1 MFFNSH
7 QEEDHIMQVIEKPL
21 CIIPARGG
29 SKRFPRKNIAPLLG
43 KPLIAYAI
51 ETAKKSEV
59 FDKIFVSS
67 DDDEILEI
75 AEEYG
80 ADIAQKRPADLAS
93 DAAQIKH
100 VCVYIL
106 QQLLDRGYRYDMFG
120 LILATNPF
128 TKASDIKQ
136 AYEKLFRSD
145 ANAIMSVIP
154 FNPPPQ
160 RAVWFPDGYIEPY
173 FGMQYMKQAHLL
185 ESLFVCDGSIYF
197 ARTGVFLKEQDLYL
211 SRMIPFRISSEISVD
226 IDYPEDLMRAE
237 YILKKTQNG

>member
-1 MFFNSH
+1 MAT
-7 QEEDHIMQVIEKPL
+7 VIEKPL

-29 SKRFPRKNIAPLLG
+29 SKRFPRKNVALLLG

-51 ETAKKSEV
+51 ETAKESGIY
-59 FDKIFVSS
+59 DKIFVSS
-67 DDDEILEI
+67 DDDEILTV
-75 AEEYG
+75 AEKYG
-80 ADIAQKRPADLAS
+80 ADMAQKRPPELAS

-106 QQLLDRGYRYDMFG
+106 QQFLDRGYYYDMFG
-120 LILATNPF
+120 LVLATNPF
-128 TKASDIKQ
+128 TKASDIRE
-136 AYEKLFRSD
+136 AYKKLQETG

-185 ESLFVCDGSIYF
+185 EPLFVSDGSIYF
-197 ARTGVFLKEQDLYL
+197 ARTDVFIEKQDLYL
-211 SRMIPFRISSEISVD
+211 PKMIPFRISSEISVD
-226 IDYPEDLMRAE
+226 IDYPEDLIRAE
-237 YILKKTQNG
+237 YILKKAQNG